1 MKQNSKTYLA
11 EKHPNLREADKAA
24 INSLFD
30 AYIFRR
36 RRTREIW
43 TSCCRQ
49 HAILKEGDPLLDA
62 PHIRGPRT
70 DFGRPRCSHGLWSTP
85 EMPKEQPTACPICG
99 KIAEVKEIGRSGD
112 RKNLWS
118 FHRALVFRK
127 QRGVLW
133 ALAYDTTKCYEG
145 GDDAL
150 VALPRMRLIGIY
162 RFDGKRAGHIGRPWW
177 GGDCEWS
184 YYSEL
189 ERTTLARKWSF
200 PEPFHWCNEYGSGY
214 DVIGMDELNGTPYEY
229 CGLPEYEKRHED
241 CARFLAL
248 CTCYP
253 RQVEMLMKAGLDDI
267 VQDRID
273 GKLNAKL
280 LDWNEPNVLKSF
292 SVPKEDLRKWL
303 ESDKS
308 TCVMT
313 AYKGFAKAKIP
324 ITLEQTQELYR
335 SCGIAWFER
344 LTLRMK
350 RYGIGYQRMVN
361 YLERN
366 RDKRKKYNTGYETVQ
381 LWCDYIDA
389 AAKIGYDLKNPV
401 YLLPMSLRAKHDA
414 AAKAAEAFAK
424 TKDEKR
430 ARKRCTALSLRYTY
444 WNDRYLIRPPVSAAE
459 IKAEGEK
466 LKHCVGGYAERHVN
480 GSCTIL
486 FLRDKQR
493 PGKPLVTIEMDGNH
507 IVQIHGFKNE
517 GAACRANP
525 KCLPPREI
533 YADLLEP
540 WLEWLKAGSKRDK
553 TGAPVMP
560 KKRKVRVPA

>member
-1 MKQNSKTYLA
+1 
-11 EKHPNLREADKAA
+11 
-24 INSLFD
+24 
-30 AYIFRR
+30 
-36 RRTREIW
+36 
-43 TSCCRQ
+43 
-49 HAILKEGDPLLDA
+49 
-62 PHIRGPRT
+62 
-70 DFGRPRCSHGLWSTP
+70 
-85 EMPKEQPTACPICG
+85 
-99 KIAEVKEIGRSGD
+99 
-112 RKNLWS
+112 
-118 FHRALVFRK
+118 
-127 QRGVLW
+127 
-133 ALAYDTTKCYEG
+133 
-145 GDDAL
+145 
-150 VALPRMRLIGIY
+150 
-162 RFDGKRAGHIGRPWW
+162 
-177 GGDCEWS
+177 
-184 YYSEL
+184 
-189 ERTTLARKWSF
+189 
-200 PEPFHWCNEYGSGY
+200 
-214 DVIGMDELNGTPYEY
+214 
-229 CGLPEYEKRHED
+229 
-241 CARFLAL
+241 
-248 CTCYP
+248 
-253 RQVEMLMKAGLDDI
+253 
-267 VQDRID
+267 
-273 GKLNAKL
+273 
-280 LDWNEPNVLKSF
+280 
-292 SVPKEDLRKWL
+292 
-303 ESDKS
+303 
-308 TCVMT
+308 MT

-424 TKDEKR
+424 TEDEKR
-430 ARKRCTALSLRYTY
+430 ARKRCTTLSLRYTY

-466 LKHCVGGYAERHVN
+466 
-480 GSCTIL
+480 
-486 FLRDKQR
+486 QR

-507 IVQIHGFKNE
+507 IVQIHGFRNE

-560 KKRKVRVPA
+560 KKKKVRVPA